1 MTETTISIRAKDNKL
16 YLGDGVYASWDGYY
30 ILLTTEDGVEV
41 SNRILMENEVLNN
54 LLRFIKLV
62 DITVKQWNDA
72 KTAEAKD

>member
-1 MTETTISIRAKDNKL
+1 MTETTISIRAQDNKL

-30 ILLTTEDGVEV
+30 IFLTTEDGVEV
-41 SNRILMENEVLNN
+41 SNRILMGNEVLNN
-54 LLRFIKLV
+54 LLRFIRLV